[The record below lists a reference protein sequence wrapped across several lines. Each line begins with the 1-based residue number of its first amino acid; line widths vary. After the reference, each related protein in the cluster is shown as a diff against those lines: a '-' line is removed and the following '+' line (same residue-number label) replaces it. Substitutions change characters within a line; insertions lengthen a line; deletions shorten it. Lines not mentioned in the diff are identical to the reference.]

1 MAEKRRKRAAIF
13 IALALPVSGLILAFR
28 YFVLGVFP

>member
-1 MAEKRRKRAAIF
+1 MGGEKRKRAALF
-13 IALALPVSGLILAFR
+13 IALALPVTGLILAFR